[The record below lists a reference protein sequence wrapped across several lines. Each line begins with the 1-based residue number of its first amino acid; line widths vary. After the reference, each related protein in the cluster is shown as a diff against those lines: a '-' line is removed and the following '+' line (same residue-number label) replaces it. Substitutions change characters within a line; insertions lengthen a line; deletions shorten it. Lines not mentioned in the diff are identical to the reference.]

1 MMYGKSL
8 TLYCM
13 LPIIASSSALWSNF
27 TSDNEEKDYS
37 MVQYQLNANTMK
49 NYDDG
54 EDWYNLHENFT
65 KNNDDMEYRINFT
78 NNNHERLMIDDFTQ
92 YKSQAHENDSQI
104 SVNSR
109 NTTEFDSRRNFISQ
123 ELNDLK
129 RIKGNND
136 LSTYDSFNNFN
147 RGNSEINIIPYKM
160 CDNITCIQ
168 LCCPF
173 GNRLVNGK
181 CIPEQGYFVFLRNM
195 YGYINDSF
203 QTESEKVDDA
213 FLFVVHDPCQKTGH
227 YLMNPYLIQ
236 NKFLINGSLY
246 LPDYNTIVEP
256 TSYCLAVVDYNIFA
270 VNVCF
275 EIMKK
280 IISKTTNN
288 NKDIIY
294 PINTNENLEHI
305 DEHKNKYMSHEYF
318 KNSNTVN
325 NKSNIIPYKMCDNIT
340 CIRLCC
346 PFGSRLD
353 KRKCI
358 AQQGNFIFLEKMFG
372 YINDSSRNENKKIN
386 ELFLLIVHNPCQK
399 TGYHWFNP
407 YNTFFLANGSLYLS
421 HYNTI
426 IESTS
431 YCLANIAQD
440 KFIVNVCSNIMKKI
454 TNETIRHK
462 GKNVFFPISSIMI
475 VFSCGQLGVILSS
488 LMMFIV
494 YSIQPELRNIYGFIL
509 RIYSGLI
516 FVAYTISLINTLI
529 EKDALGNSIY
539 IIFAFVKYYALFGSY
554 FWLNVMSFNFW
565 RTFRQLN
572 SSEGMM
578 KQEEKKILIIYSIYA
593 WGISFMIIIIYSI
606 LHFVLVIPNNFQLKF
621 GDNCLIVG
629 SLPYWLY
636 YYGIIII
643 SVTSNICLSF
653 FTARKIA
660 YFEKNVAHHLSNVA
674 EKQRYNDQKQ
684 WFKLQLDVT
693 KMLFIIMC
701 IKTYINVLYD
711 NDTLYSIRYILF
723 SLDVIQYFYVFIIF
737 VWKKKIR
744 QLFLKRLGCQSCGI
758 CSAT

>member
-1 MMYGKSL
+1 MMYGKDL
-8 TLYCM
+8 IFYCM
-13 LPIIASSSALWSNF
+13 LPIIASSSTLWSNL
-27 TSDNEEKDYS
+27 TGDNKEKDYS
-37 MVQYQLNANTMK
+37 TTIRYQLDTNNMK

-92 YKSQAHENDSQI
+92 YKSRAHENDSQI

-109 NTTEFDSRRNFISQ
+109 NSTEFDSRRNFISQ

-147 RGNSEINIIPYKM
+147 RSNREINIIPYKM

-173 GNRLVNGK
+173 GNRLINGK

-203 QTESEKVDDA
+203 QTKSEKVDDA
-213 FLFVVHDPCQKTGH
+213 FLLVVHDPCQKTGH

-256 TSYCLAVVDYNIFA
+256 TSYCLAVVNYNIFA

-305 DEHKNKYMSHEYF
+305 KNEYMSHEYF

-346 PFGSRLD
+346 PFGSRLV

-440 KFIVNVCSNIMKKI
+440 KFIVNVCSDIMKKI

-494 YSIQPELRNIYGFIL
+494 YSIQPELQNIHGFIL
-509 RIYSGLI
+509 CRYSGLI
-516 FVAYTISLINTLI
+516 FVAYTIFLMDTLI
-529 EKDALGNSIY
+529 EKDALGDYIY
-539 IIFAFVKYYALFGSY
+539 IIFAVVKYHAFFGSY
-554 FWLNVMSFNFW
+554 LWLNVMSFNIW
-565 RTFRQLN
+565 RTFRQLH
-572 SSEGMM
+572 SSQRMM
-578 KQEEKKILIIYSIYA
+578 KQEEKKMLIIYSIYA
-593 WGISFMIIIIYSI
+593 WGVPFIIIYI
-606 LHFVLVIPNNFQLKF
+606 LLLFILFFPLIQNNFGL
-621 GDNCLIVG
+621 VG
-629 SLPYWLY
+629 RLAYWLY
-636 YYGIIII
+636 YYGIII

-660 YFEKNVAHHLSNVA
+660 YLKQNDAYHLRNSEKKH
-674 EKQRYNDQKQ
+674 YDDQKQ
-684 WFKLQLDVT
+684 WFKLQLEVT
-693 KMLFIIMC
+693 KVLFIIMC
-701 IKTYINVLYD
+701 VKTYINVEELYNNDNNND
-711 NDTLYSIRYILF
+711 NDTLSGTRLF
-723 SLDVIQYFYVFIIF
+723 VLDVIQYFYVFIIF
-737 VWKKKIR
+737 VWKKKS
-744 QLFLKRLGCQSCGI
+744 LGSY
-758 CSAT
+758 SSSD